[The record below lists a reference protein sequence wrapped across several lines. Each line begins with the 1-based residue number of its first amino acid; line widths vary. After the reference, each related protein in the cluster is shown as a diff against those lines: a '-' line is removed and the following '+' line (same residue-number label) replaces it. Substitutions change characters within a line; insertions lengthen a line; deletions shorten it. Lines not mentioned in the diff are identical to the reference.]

1 MKVKEIVERV
11 RLAIDE
17 QMENDSEFL
26 NKSTDE
32 ANLTAVI
39 IDKIR
44 YALIYVIEN
53 APDEKLDSNM
63 LTEVNVGDATVTVAA
78 GKCVSVKLP
87 QDVLR
92 VMSARLSSWSLSP
105 VPITEYSQEYLMQQD
120 EYARGS
126 WDRPVT
132 AIVYKGTDR
141 YLELYSAKTSED
153 TVSVSCIKTPSVA
166 DAATM
171 QENPDT
177 DVSIPARLESA
188 VIYQIAGLTMVAF
201 REDIA
206 SSLFTIAQRY
216 MQTNQS
222 QDAA

>member
-17 QMENDSEFL
+17 QVENDSEFL

-32 ANLTAVI
+32 ENLTAVI

-53 APDEKLDSNM
+53 APDEKLDSSM
-63 LTEVNVGDATVTVAA
+63 LTEVTVEDGTVTV
-78 GKCVSVKLP
+78 GQCVKVKLP

-171 QENPDT
+171 QENLDT